1 MSFSFRR
8 SNIKAL
14 LGVEGVSPDENS
26 RAIKVGAYLSYAVF
40 LALLVVIVQLVL
52 DYSDTLQDSFWIS
65 VLVWVVFTLEL
76 VVNLWLVDD
85 RKRYIQHNWLNVLI
99 IIFVFPWFNYGS
111 DWAAI
116 LRGLRLVLFLRVVL
130 DVFADVVNLLKQNS
144 FGLVLSGAFFFI
156 ILAGAIFSVIEE
168 VDFTDGVWY
177 ALVTITTVGYGDMVP
192 LTGEGR
198 LFGGALIIIGVIL
211 FSLVM
216 ANISAFLIGSEQ
228 KAREKDILSHVKKMQ
243 DHLDVQA
250 ELNEKRLT
258 EILIEMS
265 TKVDDLEKRMQA
277 FHAERFDSSLGLL
290 DKRVRLEKEQ
300 ILQKMRQENERIL
313 SELRRT
319 VSKLEGDKKT

>member
-1 MSFSFRR
+1 MSFNLRR

-14 LGVEGVSPDENS
+14 LGVEGVSPNENA
-26 RAIKVGAYLSYAVF
+26 RAVKVGAYLSYAVF
-40 LALLVVIVQLVL
+40 LALLVVVIQLVL

-65 VLVWVVFTLEL
+65 VLVWGVFTTEL

-99 IIFVFPWFNYGS
+99 IILVFPWFDYGN

-177 ALVTITTVGYGDMVP
+177 ALVTITTVGYGDIVP

-198 LFGGALIIIGVIL
+198 LFGAALIIIGVIL

-228 KAREKDILSHVKKMQ
+228 KEREKDILNHIKKMQ

-250 ELNEKRLT
+250 ELNEKRLS
-258 EILIEMS
+258 EVLSEMS
-265 TKVDDLEKRMQA
+265 TKVDGLEKRMQS
-277 FHAERFDSSLGLL
+277 FHAERFDNSLGYL
-290 DKRVRLEKEQ
+290 DKRVRLEKEE
-300 ILQKMRQENERIL
+300 ILQKMRQENEALL

-319 VSKLEGDKKT
+319 ISKVSDNKKT